1 MAEERDAAPAG
12 VSKVAATGADGHRQE
27 RREWFSS
34 SVLLADHRHRLLRY
48 HPVRGVHLHLHSNAH
63 HHHNNNRERRR
74 EEDDDCEGGPRDQ
87 HHEQMPLP
95 AADKSIP
102 TEWHDVDRSFLLSAW
117 GSHALQSWEVST
129 RVMRR
134 CLASLQDPKTEV
146 GLVVMVGSVMG
157 LGMYEGY
164 LLTKKRSLDMETLR
178 FITRYGW
185 ENVLPSFI
193 WKTKQAAT
201 IVRAQGR
208 EFPSKLLWT
217 PSHPITSEEASRQSL
232 IQSLQT
238 MRAMVAGFVGIAQ
251 AFNVVAQG
259 IEASHQYRQK
269 VMHGRE
275 PMLTYSGP
283 KERVVRLGGKSS
295 DCTEL
300 SVELDGLHIVP
311 IVEDPGILHDFTQK
325 GKYPIFWSIRARS
338 YGKRHSWNGFNVDHK
353 WLIRTE
359 QGKRILVVEADSS
372 VGEQSLSLRH
382 DLDEDLTI
390 QDASQAFF
398 MIEQRLRK
406 DPAVTPEDKVI
417 RVLLADPQMSI
428 ETGGGNRYTV
438 ADRVRELREV
448 DVLIDSKA
456 PLLRAILDWANG
468 KFTAGAATHDGNEQ
482 PVGRTQ
488 PDEPDE
494 RPGPSRKKIVFDTT
508 NRGYFRTLRGL
519 LSNFG
524 FEVLDARDTERYDPR
539 TTPRLVYMETTFD
552 TLNTIR
558 SLVNVGLVPAN
569 QCCALVDRK
578 EGLEVAEDINEALL
592 KRAKHNESE
601 APQQMSVI
609 CSSVIY
615 DNLFRQVRLLLR
627 KGHTPVQVQEEL
639 DKAFRSYSLAMP
651 GSTSGKEAPAIV

>member
-1 MAEERDAAPAG
+1 AAAGSRQVDPDRVARRRSLLPPFRVGLARPAVVGGVHARDASLSGQPARPQDRGGIGGDGGQRHGTRNVRGLPAHQEEELGHGDAAIHHAVRMGERAAFVHLEDQAGCHDCAGAGQGVPLQAAMDSLAPDHLRGGLTPEPPNDASDGGRVRGHRAG
-12 VSKVAATGADGHRQE
+12 VQ
-27 RREWFSS
+27 
-34 SVLLADHRHRLLRY
+34 
-48 HPVRGVHLHLHSNAH
+48 RG
-63 HHHNNNRERRR
+63 
-74 EEDDDCEGGPRDQ
+74 
-87 HHEQMPLP
+87 
-95 AADKSIP
+95 
-102 TEWHDVDRSFLLSAW
+102 
-117 GSHALQSWEVST
+117 GS
-129 RVMRR
+129 
-134 CLASLQDPKTEV
+134 
-146 GLVVMVGSVMG
+146 
-157 LGMYEGY
+157 
-164 LLTKKRSLDMETLR
+164 
-178 FITRYGW
+178 
-185 ENVLPSFI
+185 
-193 WKTKQAAT
+193 
-201 IVRAQGR
+201 
-208 EFPSKLLWT
+208 
-217 PSHPITSEEASRQSL
+217 
-232 IQSLQT
+232 
-238 MRAMVAGFVGIAQ
+238 
-251 AFNVVAQG
+251 G

-601 APQQMSVI
+601 ARQQMSVI

-627 KGHTPVQVQEEL
+627 KGHTPVQVCLHQHVHPSCEAC
-639 DKAFRSYSLAMP
+639 KRSWTRRS
-651 GSTSGKEAPAIV
+651 APTPWPCPVVRRAKRHPPSCKIAVVKKRNKFTFFVQPEQD